1 MVKVVELCF
10 SNIMAD
16 FYETLGVS
24 KTADEKELK
33 SAYRKLAMK
42 YHPDQNQGD
51 EKAEAKFKEIS
62 VAYDTLKDPQKRAA
76 YDRYGHDAFQQGMGG
91 GAAGAG
97 AAGFDFGGA
106 SFSDIFEDLFGG
118 GGGGGFAGAQAR
130 GGSARGG
137 AARGADLRH
146 NLAISLEDAFKGK
159 QSQVKVTTS
168 VSCEPCDGSGAEKG
182 TKPETCTTC
191 NGRGKVRAQQGFF
204 TVERTCHT
212 CQGLGRIIKN
222 PCKKCAGSGRVRK
235 EKSLKVTIPAG
246 VEEGTRIR
254 LSGEGEAGMRG
265 GPAGDLYIF
274 LNIKPHPIF
283 QRASTDLHCRVPVPM
298 TTAALGGAVEV
309 PTIEGGRVKVTIP
322 AGTQSGRQ
330 FRLKDKGMSVMRS
343 SGLRGDMYVHAAV
356 ETPVNLSKKQKDLLK
371 DFAGDKDSK
380 QNSPESE
387 GFFTRVKDFWEDLKD

>member
-1 MVKVVELCF
+1 
-10 SNIMAD
+10 MAD
-16 FYETLGVS
+16 YYELLGVS
-24 KTADEKELK
+24 RDADAKQIK

-51 EKAEAKFKEIS
+51 EEAEKKFKEVS
-62 VAYDTLKDPQKRAA
+62 AAYDVLKDEQKRAA
-76 YDRYGHDAFQQGMGG
+76 YDRYGHDAFEQGMGG
-91 GAAGAG
+91 GAGG
-97 AAGFDFGGA
+97 PGMGGFDFGGS

-118 GGGGGFAGAQAR
+118 GGGGFGSAQAR
-130 GGSARGG
+130 SGAGGGG

-146 NLAISLEDAFKGK
+146 NLSIALEDAFKGK

-168 VSCEPCDGSGAEKG
+168 VTCGSCDGNGAEKG
-182 TKPETCTTC
+182 TKPESCGTC

-204 TVERTCHT
+204 TIERGCHT
-212 CQGLGRIIKN
+212 CQGLGKIIKS
-222 PCKKCAGSGRVRK
+222 PCKPCAGSGRTRK

-283 QRASTDLHCRVPVPM
+283 QREGTDLHCRVPVPM
-298 TTAALGGAVEV
+298 TEAALGGSVQV
-309 PTIEGGRVKVTIP
+309 PTIEGGKVKVTIP

-356 ETPVNLSKKQKDLLK
+356 ETPVNLSKKQKDMLK
-371 DFAGDKDSK
+371 QFKGDKSSK
-380 QNSPESE
+380 ANSPESE
-387 GFFTRVKDFWEDLKD
+387 NFFSRVKDFWEDLKD